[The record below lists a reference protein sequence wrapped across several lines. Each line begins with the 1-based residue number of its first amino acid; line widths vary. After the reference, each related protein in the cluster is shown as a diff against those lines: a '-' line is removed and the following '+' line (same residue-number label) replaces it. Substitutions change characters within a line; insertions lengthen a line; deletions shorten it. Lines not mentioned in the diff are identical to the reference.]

1 MNDFEFAYADC
12 DTHAAELAEL
22 YTYSE
27 LEDWTL
33 NMRAYRDFIKSKKV
47 ICLIIIA

>member
-1 MNDFEFAYADC
+1 MDDLEFVYSDC
-12 DTHAAELAEL
+12 DIHATELAEL

-33 NMRAYRDFIKSKKV
+33 NMHAYRNFVESRKV
-47 ICLIIIA
+47 IYF